1 MGLGRGDGDGWGMG
15 GDDWVIGISYALE
28 GECYKKREERKFV
41 LEIEAVFERET
52 VGAYGAESRR
62 PSNDGS

>member
-1 MGLGRGDGDGWGMG
+1 MG